1 MAGRWSFANL
11 IFIFTALIFAAQIS
25 GCGGGSNVGVMI
37 TKPIIDSIDAS
48 LTSEN
53 TGETGRAVMV
63 ELSGRLPS
71 FTGDSVALATD
82 TAYFNSRYIITSAD
96 LASPAE
102 PMGNCT
108 AAGGE
113 FKVSINML
121 TAARSLLEDKYPL
134 ITVREKSTGIIIYSA
149 VPGRIPKIYE
159 MPAGLKKLIVKNVRL
174 DALSTARTAVIM
186 QKGPADIAL
195 ARMSRPEVLED
206 GSIIK
211 ELAGGM
217 TTEFEAE
224 TDRKFGGTANII
236 SLSYAAE
243 AAALTVSAFKGRAQE
258 LLSLIAVSRDGPA
271 AVAETFVKLLNS
283 RFYEAP
289 ASRRELKFEFI
300 GLSGLYTFKVSA
312 LTPLETLPALFAGI
326 QPLETVAAPVF
337 EPYDT
342 TSAVDS
348 LRIYI
353 SCATPGARIF
363 YTRDGTDPLSGGG
376 IEYSGPFEISSSAT
390 LKASAVKEG
399 MENSG
404 VATARYT
411 IISDPSKKIPEP
423 FIRPQ
428 PGIYFSESVEITFW
442 TAVAGAAVIYT
453 QDGSRPSRNNGA
465 VYTGPF
471 RITGSAAFRVI
482 SILDGWADSEE
493 SSAEFEL
500 KVPEPIFKPASGVYA
515 GPLSVKIEC
524 SHAGAIIMYSV
535 AAAGERPSDFV
546 IYGGGEILIERS
558 STISAFAYSPGK
570 TSSAV
575 VDAEYAI
582 NAPQDDGT

>member
-11 IFIFTALIFAAQIS
+11 IFIFHALILAAQLS

-37 TKPIIDSIDAS
+37 TKPLIDSIDAS

-53 TGETGRAVMV
+53 TGETGRAILV

-71 FTGDSVALATD
+71 FTGASGSLAAD
-82 TAYFNSRYIITSAD
+82 TAYFNSRYIIASTD

-108 AAGGE
+108 AGGGE
-113 FKVSINML
+113 FKISINML
-121 TAARSLLEDKYPL
+121 AVSRSLLEDKYPL
-134 ITVREKSTGIIIYSA
+134 ITLRERSTGIIIYSA

-174 DALSTARTAVIM
+174 DALSTARAAVVM
-186 QKGPADIAL
+186 DKGPADIAL
-195 ARMSRPEVLED
+195 ARMSRAEVLED

-211 ELAGGM
+211 ELVRGQAS
-217 TTEFEAE
+217 EFEAE

-243 AAALTVSAFKGRAQE
+243 AAALTAAAFKGRTQE
-258 LLSLIAVSRDGPA
+258 LLSHIAISRDGPA

-289 ASRRELKFEFI
+289 ASLRELKFEFS
-300 GLSGLYTFKVSA
+300 GPSGLYAFKVNAS
-312 LTPLETLPALFAGI
+312 TPLETLPALFAGI
-326 QPLETVAAPVF
+326 QPLETVAVPVF

-342 TSAVDS
+342 TSAIDS

-376 IEYSGPFEISSSAT
+376 IEYKGPFEISSSAT
-390 LKASAVKEG
+390 LKAAAVKDG
-399 MENSG
+399 MENSS

-428 PGIYFSESVEITFW
+428 PGIYLSESVEITFW

-482 SILDGWADSEE
+482 SILDGWADSDE
-493 SSAEFEL
+493 SFAEFEL
-500 KVPEPIFKPASGVYA
+500 KVPEPVFKPAPGVYA

-524 SHAGAIIMYSV
+524 SQPGAIIMYSV

-570 TSSAV
+570 TTSAS
-575 VDAEYAI
+575 VDAEYVI
-582 NAPQDDGT
+582 NAP

>member
-11 IFIFTALIFAAQIS
+11 IFIFPALVLATQLS

-37 TKPIIDSIDAS
+37 TKPLIDSIDAS

-53 TGETGRAVMV
+53 TGETGRAVLV

-71 FTGDSVALATD
+71 FTGASGSPAAD
-82 TAYFNSRYIITSAD
+82 TAYFNSKYIIASAD

-102 PMGNCT
+102 PMGSCT
-108 AAGGE
+108 AGGGE

-134 ITVREKSTGIIIYSA
+134 ITLRERSTGIIIYSA

-186 QKGPADIAL
+186 EKGPADIAL

-243 AAALTVSAFKGRAQE
+243 AAALTTASFKGRTQD

-289 ASRRELKFEFI
+289 ASRRELKFEFS

-312 LTPLETLPALFAGI
+312 ATPLETLPALFAGI
-326 QPLETVAAPVF
+326 QSLETVAVPVF

-348 LRIYI
+348 LRISI
-353 SCATPGARIF
+353 SCATTGARIF

-376 IEYSGPFEISSSAT
+376 SEYSGPFEIFSSAT
-390 LKASAVKEG
+390 LKAAAVKEG

-428 PGIYFSESVEITFW
+428 PGIYLSESVEITFW

-500 KVPEPIFKPASGVYA
+500 KVPEPIFMPTPGVHA

-524 SHAGAIIMYSV
+524 SHTGAIIMYSV

-546 IYGGGEILIERS
+546 IYGGTEIVIERS

-575 VDAEYAI
+575 VEGEYVI
-582 NAPQDDGT
+582 SAP